1 MPARNVSVLDTLP
14 PAVAKVF
21 DQAQSST
28 ANHQKNFVVL
38 YKLHVEA
45 ATFKESIE
53 SGVRLTG
60 ERVFG
65 DRFIEMI
72 NHVLT
77 IKKGITVA
85 DRIVKLVGGYI
96 KFIHAKSGSSVVSS
110 VTL

>member
-1 MPARNVSVLDTLP
+1 MPARTASVLDTLP
-14 PAVAKVF
+14 PAIAKVF

-38 YKLHVEA
+38 FKLHVEA

-53 SGVRLTG
+53 TGVRLTG

-72 NHVLT
+72 NHVLV

-85 DRIVKLVGGYI
+85 DRIVKFVGGYI
-96 KFIHAKSGSSVVSS
+96 KFIHAKSESSAISPI
-110 VTL
+110 TL